1 MMKKARVWIVIM
13 LVLGMAL
20 NISAQAAP
28 QSQAV
33 SQAVNG
39 VVQVYAQTQLSDGQV
54 IGATGSA
61 FGVGT
66 IGEETDI
73 FVTNRHVVSE
83 ENQDGSL
90 TQAQRVYIMVG
101 ENTLTTTQ
109 RSVLYGGELYLRDD
123 LPTIYDI
130 NTDRMIPCQVLYVSE
145 DYDFA
150 ILQAQEKV
158 PGRVAMELAPRG
170 DDQGVGQQVYALGYP
185 GISDELTTETG
196 WEDSGNYYTY
206 NGYQYPIYTATHTSN
221 SRVEDVTVTTG
232 IISRY
237 TTMTSKKN
245 VQVIQHDAT
254 IHQGNSGGPLI
265 DAAGR
270 VVGINTYAGDVES
283 HNYAIYIDYVREAL
297 EELDI
302 PYNLQGGKDWKIPV
316 AAGAGVVVLV
326 VIVIALTKGRKNRKQ
341 AAAPQKTGT
350 QFILWGETGLF
361 AGRQFAVGEVLNLGT
376 DPMKNQ
382 LVYPGNLETVSP
394 CHCRVFPVE
403 GKLYLVDLGSENGT
417 WLENG
422 QRLTPHQTVQLQPGQ
437 RFYLGSR
444 EQGFSVMQ

>member
-1 MMKKARVWIVIM
+1 MMKKAMVWIVIM
-13 LVLGMAL
+13 LALGMAL

-206 NGYQYPIYTATHTSN
+206 NGYQYPIYTAAHTSN

-237 TTMTSKKN
+237 TTMTSEKN
-245 VQVIQHDAT
+245 VQVIQHDAAL
-254 IHQGNSGGPLI
+254 HQGNSGGPLI

-270 VVGINTYAGDVES
+270 VVGINTYAGT
-283 HNYAIYIDYVREAL
+283 
-297 EELDI
+297 
-302 PYNLQGGKDWKIPV
+302 
-316 AAGAGVVVLV
+316 VVLV
-326 VIVIALTKGRKNRKQ
+326 VIVIALTKGRKNRK

-350 QFILWGETGLF
+350 QFILWGETGL
-361 AGRQFAVGEVLNLGT
+361 FAVGEVLNLGT

-382 LVYPGNLETVSP
+382 LVYPGNLKAVSP
-394 CHCRVFPVE
+394 CHCRVFPIE

>member
-1 MMKKARVWIVIM
+1 MMKKAMVWIVIM

-73 FVTNRHVVSE
+73 FIINRHVVSE

-109 RSVLYGGELYLRDD
+109 RSVLSGGELYLRDD

-170 DDQGVGQQVYALGYP
+170 DDQGVGQQVYALGHP

-206 NGYQYPIYTATHTSN
+206 KGYQYPIYTATHTYN
-221 SRVEDVTVTTG
+221 SRVEDATA
-232 IISRY
+232 
-237 TTMTSKKN
+237 TMTSEKN

-283 HNYAIYIDYVREAL
+283 HNYAIYIDYVGEVL
-297 EELDI
+297 DELNI

-316 AAGAGVVVLV
+316 AAGAGTVVLV
-326 VIVIALTKGRKNRKQ
+326 VIVIALTKGRKNRK

-350 QFILWGETGLF
+350 QFILWGETGL
-361 AGRQFAVGEVLNLGT
+361 FAVGEVLNLGT

-382 LVYPGNLETVSP
+382 LVYPGNLKAVSP

-422 QRLTPHQTVQLQPGQ
+422 QRLTPHQMVQLQPGQ

>member
-1 MMKKARVWIVIM
+1 MKKAMIWIVIM

-28 QSQAV
+28 QSQTV
-33 SQAVNG
+33 SQAVSG
-39 VVQVYAQTQLSDGQV
+39 VVQVYAQTQLSNGEPRD
-54 IGATGSA
+54 ALGSA

-73 FVTNRHVVSE
+73 FVTNRHVVTQM
-83 ENQDGSL
+83 NQDGSL
-90 TQAQRVYIMVG
+90 VQAQRVYIMVG
-101 ENTLTTTQ
+101 EQSLSVTQ
-109 RSVLYGGELYLRDD
+109 RGIAVNGELLFRDD
-123 LPTIYDI
+123 LYPLYDI
-130 NTDRMIPCQVLYVSE
+130 RTDRMIPCQVLYVSE
-145 DYDFA
+145 EYDYA
-150 ILQAQEKV
+150 ILKAQEKV

-170 DDQGVGQQVYALGYP
+170 DGQGVGQQVYALGYP
-185 GISDELTTETG
+185 SISDMVTTETG
-196 WEDSGNYYTY
+196 WENSGNYYTF
-206 NGYQYPIYTATHTSN
+206 NGYQCPIYTYTQTYNA
-221 SRVEDVTVTTG
+221 RVEDVTVTTG

-237 TTMTSKKN
+237 TTMTSEKN

-254 IHQGNSGGPLI
+254 IHGGNSGGPLI

-270 VVGINTYAGDVES
+270 VVGINTYSARDTES
-283 HNYAIYIDYVREAL
+283 HNYAIYIDYVRKTL
-297 EELDI
+297 EELNI
-302 PYNLQGGKDWKIPV
+302 PYNLRGGKDWKLPLAV
-316 AAGAGVVVLV
+316 GAGAVVLV
-326 VIVIALTKGRKNRKQ
+326 VIVIALRKGKKSRKQ
-341 AAAPQKTGT
+341 AAATQKIGT

-403 GKLYLVDLGSENGT
+403 GKLYLVDLGSETGT
-417 WLENG
+417 WLDNG
-422 QRLTPHQTVQLQPGQ
+422 QRLVPHQTVQLQPGQ

-444 EQGFSVMQ
+444 EQGFCVMR

>member
-1 MMKKARVWIVIM
+1 MMKKAMVWIVIM

-66 IGEETDI
+66 IEEETDI
-73 FVTNRHVVSE
+73 FIINRHVVSE

-109 RSVLYGGELYLRDD
+109 RSVLSGGELYLRDD

-158 PGRVAMELAPRG
+158 PGGVAMELAPRG
-170 DDQGVGQQVYALGYP
+170 DDQGMGQQVYALGYP

-206 NGYQYPIYTATHTSN
+206 KGYQYPIYTATHTSN

-237 TTMTSKKN
+237 TTMTSEKN

-265 DAAGR
+265 DAAGW

-283 HNYAIYIDYVREAL
+283 HNYAIYIDYVGEVL
-297 EELDI
+297 DELNI

-326 VIVIALTKGRKNRKQ
+326 VIVIALTKGRKNRK
-341 AAAPQKTGT
+341 AAALKRLAPS
-350 QFILWGETGLF
+350 LSCGE
-361 AGRQFAVGEVLNLGT
+361 R
-376 DPMKNQ
+376 
-382 LVYPGNLETVSP
+382 
-394 CHCRVFPVE
+394 RVCLP
-403 GKLYLVDLGSENGT
+403 
-417 WLENG
+417 
-422 QRLTPHQTVQLQPGQ
+422 
-437 RFYLGSR
+437 
-444 EQGFSVMQ
+444 